1 MSRGVKS
8 SIGSGGLDWTVRPG
22 SSALLVIDMQN
33 DFVREGGV
41 MEVPLAR
48 KCLPNIRRLV
58 DAARDSGIPVV
69 FTRHVLY
76 DAFDVSPLEVAL
88 QPRLRKEGMR
98 EGSRGAQV
106 VEELQPR
113 PDEFVVSKHRYD
125 AFYNTDLE
133 TILRT
138 AWGLNAVDT
147 LIITGT
153 VTNICCESTARSAFM
168 RDFKVVF
175 ASDANGGLDEP
186 SHAAT
191 LESISRAFGR
201 VASTREI
208 LQEIESCI

>member
-1 MSRGVKS
+1 MKS

-48 KCLPNIRRLV
+48 KCLPNIRRLLE
-58 DAARDSGIPVV
+58 AARGSGIP
-69 FTRHVLY
+69 
-76 DAFDVSPLEVAL
+76 
-88 QPRLRKEGMR
+88 
-98 EGSRGAQV
+98 
-106 VEELQPR
+106 
-113 PDEFVVSKHRYD
+113 
-125 AFYNTDLE
+125 
-133 TILRT
+133 
-138 AWGLNAVDT
+138 
-147 LIITGT
+147 
-153 VTNICCESTARSAFM
+153 
-168 RDFKVVF
+168 VVF

-208 LQEIESCI
+208 LQEIEAAVG